1 MVLIYKRDDERYA
14 NDTSVDFL
22 KNWDIR
28 IDWAEYW
35 TCIRE
40 FQSHDD
46 ELAFSIRKEDF
57 PKLIKAIKSDKFFM
71 WPHKR
76 KCKELLSDI
85 WNDLTK
91 EQIEV
96 FMWLETRFSEELW
109 YRHIYD
115 LCEDAWIEPYDFQA
129 YL

>member
-1 MVLIYKRDDERYA
+1 MVVIYKRDDPEFA
-14 NDTSVDFL
+14 NDTSIDFL
-22 KNWDIR
+22 KNGDIR
-28 IDWAEYW
+28 VDWAEYW

-57 PKLIKAIKSDKFFM
+57 PKLINAIKEKKPDIKLNET
-71 WPHKR
+71 
-76 KCKELLSDI
+76 KCMLLLDWAWDRLSKKQQEI
-85 WNDLTK
+85 FTY
-91 EQIEV
+91 
-96 FMWLETRFSEELW
+96 LEAGFAEELW

-115 LCEDAWIEPYDFQA
+115 LCKEAWVETYDFQA

>member
-1 MVLIYKRDDERYA
+1 MVLIYKRDDPEFA
-14 NDTSVDFL
+14 NDTSIDFL
-22 KNWDIR
+22 KNGDIR
-28 IDWAEYW
+28 VDWAEYW

-57 PKLIKAIKSDKFFM
+57 PKLINAIKEKKPDIKLNDT
-71 WPHKR
+71 
-76 KCKELLSDI
+76 KCMLLLD
-85 WNDLTK
+85 WTWDRFLCG
-91 EQIEV
+91 EPVQDPAAG
-96 FMWLETRFSEELW
+96 FSEELW

-115 LCEDAWIEPYDFQA
+115 LCNEAWVETYDFQA